1 VRTIGKYLESIV
13 CSSSPVCLSSVTYT
27 GNGVVARIIAKAA
40 AEHLTPVT
48 LELGGKSPVVIDPNT
63 TNLKIAAKRVL
74 YGKTLNAGQVRRES
88 TTTTTTTVF
97 SELKRLPLFAD
108 LHSSGL
114 RPYPTLS
121 SR

>member
-1 VRTIGKYLESIV
+1 MIGQYLEPIV
-13 CSSSPVCLSSVTYT
+13 CSSSAVCLSTVSYT

-88 TTTTTTTVF
+88 TDNPNGAPQYSSTYMPPF
-97 SELKRLPLFAD
+97 FAD

-114 RPYPTLS
+114 RPYPTLG

>member
-1 VRTIGKYLESIV
+1 MTGRYRESIV
-13 CSSSPVCLSSVTYT
+13 CSSTASVTYT

-97 SELKRLPLFAD
+97 SELNPFALFVD

-114 RPYPTLS
+114 RPYPTLGP
-121 SR
+121 R

>member
-1 VRTIGKYLESIV
+1 M
-13 CSSSPVCLSSVTYT
+13 
-27 GNGVVARIIAKAA
+27 ARIIAKAA

-74 YGKTLNAGQVRRES
+74 FGKTLNAGQVRRES
-88 TTTTTTTVF
+88 NNPNTHHSILRTETPPF
-97 SELKRLPLFAD
+97 FLCAD

-114 RPYPTLS
+114 RPCPTLG